1 MTAMTY
7 VENINLKV
15 MPRVVRLVALLV
27 ALQSGHC
34 NALWANRYFAQPKL
48 KRADTLICNG
58 VIPIVGFSLFFF
70 DEHADRPDQIFV
82 AQVLD
87 GKLSI
92 WESTSLMIVMLFL
105 MKLVFVTA
113 TET

>member
-7 VENINLKV
+7 VENINLKL

-27 ALQSGHC
+27 ALQTGHC

-58 VIPIVGFSLFFF
+58 VIPIVGFSLFFLFFF

-87 GKLSI
+87 GKI
-92 WESTSLMIVMLFL
+92 AGGQKCARVGF
-105 MKLVFVTA
+105 
-113 TET
+113 

>member
-7 VENINLKV
+7 VENINLKL

-27 ALQSGHC
+27 ALQTGHC

-70 DEHADRPDQIFV
+70 F
-82 AQVLD
+82 
-87 GKLSI
+87 
-92 WESTSLMIVMLFL
+92 F
-105 MKLVFVTA
+105 
-113 TET
+113 

>member
-7 VENINLKV
+7 LENINLKL

-27 ALQSGHC
+27 ALQTGHC

-70 DEHADRPDQIFV
+70 
-82 AQVLD
+82 
-87 GKLSI
+87 
-92 WESTSLMIVMLFL
+92 FL
-105 MKLVFVTA
+105 MNMQTDLIRSLLHRFWM
-113 TET
+113 ER